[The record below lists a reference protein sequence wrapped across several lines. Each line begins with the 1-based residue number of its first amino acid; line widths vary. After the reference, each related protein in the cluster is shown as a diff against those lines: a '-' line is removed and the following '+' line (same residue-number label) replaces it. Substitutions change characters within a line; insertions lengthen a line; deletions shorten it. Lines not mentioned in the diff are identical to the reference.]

1 MYIKE
6 NIVRLIIILMVIIF
20 AGGVFLSITFFK
32 KELSMATSPSQD
44 IVKNNS
50 MNFDKETYDKVLKKL
65 MP

>member
-20 AGGVFLSITFFK
+20 AAGVFLMITFFK

-44 IVKNNS
+44 VIKNNS
-50 MNFDKETYDKVLKKL
+50 MDFDKETYDKVLKKL